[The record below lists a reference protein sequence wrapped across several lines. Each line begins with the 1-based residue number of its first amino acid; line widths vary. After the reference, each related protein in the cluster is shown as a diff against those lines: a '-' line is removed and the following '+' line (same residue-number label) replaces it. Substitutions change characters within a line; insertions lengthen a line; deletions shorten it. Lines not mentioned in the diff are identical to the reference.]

1 MYGLWILA
9 TAFALLTAGAVVLAT
24 RFNKKQKEGLLTDS
38 KTIKGFAWQTATAGM
53 LAAVF
58 GLSFVITGLFAVVKP
73 IQADKQYRE
82 FEAKRAVVSQL
93 VTSGIESEYAIAQS
107 MVSANDWYA
116 HAKADKEKFG
126 IFSMYYK
133 LDFDWIMPVSK
144 GDSVTS
150 DEGFVYFAYI
160 SSIDDE
166 IDNDYIRAY
175 QFDTL
180 SEATEW
186 IASISPYY
194 VNGVWWRIYKGQR
207 TLSGTISSD
216 NEAY

>member
-9 TAFALLTAGAVVLAT
+9 TAFALLTAGAVVLTT

-38 KTIKGFAWQTATAGM
+38 KTIKGFAWQTATAGA

-93 VTSGIESEYAIAQS
+93 VASGIESEYAIAQS

-116 HAKADKEKFG
+116 QAKADKEKFG

-144 GDSVTS
+144 DNLEPIEKGTVYVVTCHS
-150 DEGFVYFAYI
+150 FRIEGTYDVVLV
-160 SSIDDE
+160 SSSLVGVCKTME
-166 IDNDYIRAY
+166 K
-175 QFDTL
+175 
-180 SEATEW
+180 ATELKNDA
-186 IASISPYY
+186 IAHIIPPPSATFKEVVIDKME
-194 VNGVWWRIYKGQR
+194 IK
-207 TLSGTISSD
+207 
-216 NEAY
+216 